1 MQSASSNIRKPDRPV
16 QNSLTDVLIIADLSS
31 PTVTFTRSALLLL
44 STLQS
49 DSKKEK
55 NRIIQDIF

>member
-1 MQSASSNIRKPDRPV
+1 MKSPPDRPV

-44 STLQS
+44 STLKS
-49 DSKKEK
+49 DLKK
-55 NRIIQDIF
+55 N

>member
-1 MQSASSNIRKPDRPV
+1 MKSPPDRPV

-44 STLQS
+44 LSTLKS
-49 DSKKEK
+49 DSKK
-55 NRIIQDIF
+55 I

>member
-1 MQSASSNIRKPDRPV
+1 MKSPPDRPV

-44 STLQS
+44 STLKS
-49 DSKKEK
+49 DSKKNLELYK
-55 NRIIQDIF
+55 IFSD

>member
-1 MQSASSNIRKPDRPV
+1 MKSPPDRPV

-44 STLQS
+44 STLKS
-49 DSKKEK
+49 DSKKK
-55 NRIIQDIF
+55 FRIIYKIFSD